1 MAAQVR
7 LATRAARERRS
18 GGVDTGQASRSSEC
32 SDPSG
37 GRASGDGESGSLGWM
52 VDWSGGRTDTI
63 ARALARSRSSVQCL
77 ISRAAVQSLRASTS
91 PPARSL
97 APSSSVCM
105 DVESA
110 GTAREA
116 LDLEKA
122 SGETVTRNIP
132 RWRRGSGT
140 RANTARHGVGLA
152 SLLHLTDLFSH
163 DCRK

>member
-52 VDWSGGRTDTI
+52 VDWSGGRTRTDTI

-77 ISRAAVQSLRASTS
+77 ISRTKAQPSTS
-91 PPARSL
+91 PPARS
-97 APSSSVCM
+97 PRRRTSVWM
-105 DVESA
+105 S
-110 GTAREA
+110 GRPARRERHWIWKRPPA
-116 LDLEKA
+116 KRSREIFR
-122 SGETVTRNIP
+122 GGG
-132 RWRRGSGT
+132 GSGT
-140 RANTARHGVGLA
+140 RANTARHVVGLA
-152 SLLHLTDLFSH
+152 SLLHSTDLFSH